1 MFKRFIKF
9 LSSAVFSIYLTS
21 TVLHAEIINQIEVNG
36 NDRVSNETILMF
48 SKIQLGDDLNE
59 MKINDALKNIYE
71 SNFFSDVKIKLK
83 ANKLSIFVVE
93 NPVIENIEYKGIKS
107 KTLLENLTQNLKLKS
122 RSSFNVSI
130 LNNDLKQ
137 INFLLKEFG
146 YYFSKVEVNK
156 TELNDNR
163 LNLIYNIELG
173 EKAKIKK
180 IIFLGDKK
188 FKDSKLKNLITSEE
202 YKFWK
207 FISGKKYLNESL
219 INFDKRLLKNFYL
232 NKGYYDVKINSS
244 FAKLINNDEFELV
257 FTINANKK
265 FFFNNLSVVLPDDF
279 EPNNFDDLKKIFN
292 ELKDKPYSINSVEQI
307 INEID
312 KISINEQFESVKAS
326 VSENIIDNK
335 INLTFKIEET
345 EKYFVEKIN
354 IYGNNITRESVIRN
368 QFLVDEGD
376 PYNEILANR
385 TVNEIKSLNF
395 FRDVELNVLDGD
407 KQNSKII
414 NISVI
419 EKPTG
424 EIMAG
429 AGFGT
434 DGEVLEIGVRENN
447 YLGKGLSIDTNLLV
461 SSDKVSGQF
470 NIINPNYN
478 NSDKSLTFGLQ
489 ALENDKL
496 SDFGYKSNKIGSLIG
511 TNFEYLE
518 DFKFGL
524 EASSFIEKIETNSTA
539 SARQKTQEGN
549 YFDTYLNLDFD
560 YDKRNQKFQTSDGF
574 RSFYS
579 VDLPLVSETNTLVN
593 FYNYKIYSE
602 LYENNI
608 SSLSISLSAANSLTG
623 DDIKLSERLYIP
635 QKKLR
640 GFVRGKVG
648 PKDGSDYIGGNYY
661 TTMNFNTSLPQVFP
675 SLQNLDVGAFLDI
688 ANLWGVDDA
697 SLNDS
702 NELRSSVGIGV
713 DWFTPVGPL
722 SFTFAQPITKGST
735 DTTETFRFNL
745 GTTF

>member
-1 MFKRFIKF
+1 MFKRIIKF
-9 LSSAVFSIYLTS
+9 LSSVGFSIYLTS
-21 TVLHAEIINQIEVNG
+21 TVLHAEIVNQIEVNG
-36 NDRVSNETILMF
+36 NDRVSNESILMF
-48 SKIQLGDDLNE
+48 SKIQIGDDLNQI
-59 MKINDALKNIYE
+59 KINNALKNIYE

-93 NPVIENIEYKGIKS
+93 NPVIENIEYQGIKS
-107 KTLLENLTQNLKLKS
+107 KTLIENLTKNLKLKS
-122 RSSFNVSI
+122 RSSYDVSI
-130 LNNDLKQ
+130 LNNDVKQ
-137 INFLLKEFG
+137 INFLLKELG

-156 TELNDNR
+156 IDLSDNR
-163 LNLIYNIELG
+163 LKLIYNIELG

-188 FKDSKLKNLITSEE
+188 FKDSKLKSLITSEE

-207 FISGKKYLNESL
+207 FISGKKYLNENL

-257 FTINANKK
+257 FNINANKK
-265 FFFNNLSVVLPDDF
+265 FFFDNLSIVLPDDF
-279 EPNNFDDLKKIFN
+279 EPNNFNDLKIIFD

-335 INLTFKIEET
+335 INLIFKIEET
-345 EKYFVEKIN
+345 EKFFVEKIN

-368 QFLVDEGD
+368 KFLVDEGD

-395 FRDVELNVLDGD
+395 FRDVEFNVINGD
-407 KQNSKII
+407 KPNSKII

-461 SSDKVSGQF
+461 SSDKISGQF

-478 NSDKSLTFGLQ
+478 NSDKTLTFGVQ
-489 ALENDKL
+489 ALESDKL

-524 EASSFIEKIETNSTA
+524 EASSFLEKIETNSTA

-549 YFDTYLNLDFD
+549 YFDTYVNLDFD

-579 VDLPLVSETNTLVN
+579 IDVPLVSETNTLVN
-593 FYNYKIYSE
+593 YYNYKIYSE

-648 PKDGSDYIGGNYY
+648 PKDGTDYIGGNYY
-661 TTMNFNTSLPQVFP
+661 TTVNLNTSLPQVFP
-675 SLQNLDVGAFLDI
+675 NLQNLDVGAFFDI

-697 SLNDS
+697 TLNDS

-735 DTTETFRFNL
+735 DSTETFRFNL

>member
-156 TELNDNR
+156 TELSDNR

-376 PYNEILANR
+376 PYNEILTNR

-395 FRDVELNVLDGD
+395 FRDVEFNVLDGD
-407 KQNSKII
+407 KPNSKII

-579 VDLPLVSETNTLVN
+579 VDLPLVSETNTLIN

>member
-156 TELNDNR
+156 TELSDNR

-279 EPNNFDDLKKIFN
+279 EPNNFDDLKKFLMN
-292 ELKDKPYSINSVEQI
+292 LK
-307 INEID
+307 
-312 KISINEQFESVKAS
+312 
-326 VSENIIDNK
+326 
-335 INLTFKIEET
+335 
-345 EKYFVEKIN
+345 
-354 IYGNNITRESVIRN
+354 
-368 QFLVDEGD
+368 
-376 PYNEILANR
+376 
-385 TVNEIKSLNF
+385 
-395 FRDVELNVLDGD
+395 
-407 KQNSKII
+407 
-414 NISVI
+414 
-419 EKPTG
+419 
-424 EIMAG
+424 
-429 AGFGT
+429 
-434 DGEVLEIGVRENN
+434 
-447 YLGKGLSIDTNLLV
+447 TNLIL
-461 SSDKVSGQF
+461 
-470 NIINPNYN
+470 
-478 NSDKSLTFGLQ
+478 
-489 ALENDKL
+489 
-496 SDFGYKSNKIGSLIG
+496 
-511 TNFEYLE
+511 
-518 DFKFGL
+518 
-524 EASSFIEKIETNSTA
+524 
-539 SARQKTQEGN
+539 
-549 YFDTYLNLDFD
+549 
-560 YDKRNQKFQTSDGF
+560 
-574 RSFYS
+574 
-579 VDLPLVSETNTLVN
+579 
-593 FYNYKIYSE
+593 
-602 LYENNI
+602 
-608 SSLSISLSAANSLTG
+608 
-623 DDIKLSERLYIP
+623 
-635 QKKLR
+635 
-640 GFVRGKVG
+640 
-648 PKDGSDYIGGNYY
+648 
-661 TTMNFNTSLPQVFP
+661 
-675 SLQNLDVGAFLDI
+675 
-688 ANLWGVDDA
+688 
-697 SLNDS
+697 
-702 NELRSSVGIGV
+702 
-713 DWFTPVGPL
+713 
-722 SFTFAQPITKGST
+722 
-735 DTTETFRFNL
+735 
-745 GTTF
+745 